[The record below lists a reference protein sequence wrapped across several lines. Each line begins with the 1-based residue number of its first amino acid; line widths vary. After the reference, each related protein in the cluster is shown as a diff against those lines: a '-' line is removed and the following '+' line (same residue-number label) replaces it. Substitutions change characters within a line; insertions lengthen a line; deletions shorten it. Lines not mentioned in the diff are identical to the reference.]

1 MLPLNPLAPVTDY
14 QSMLNRIFW
23 FTTASA
29 LAAVW
34 LLRMYVP
41 AVDALLAKVD
51 AAWTVD
57 SGKNLST
64 TAGYLLPALAIGIGF
79 RVFRVHAKVSDW
91 LGIRE
96 CFDLDVILA
105 DMAEQLNIDLAKFD
119 RTLLRR
125 ARHGLMRKT
134 FYPFVSGSQ
143 AAIDQQLILQ
153 ALDAW
158 SWFWVGVEATL
169 VFALAAFGLIAFHV
183 YAVGFQIIGA
193 AFAFAVIGLPAIR
206 NQCRRYAIAQVRAIL
221 EDSTRAA
228 TVYQAFA
235 EAYGASRKTPIETRR
250 WAA

>member
-23 FTTASA
+23 FTTAAA

-41 AVDALLAKVD
+41 AADAALAKVD
-51 AAWTVD
+51 DAWTID
-57 SGKNLST
+57 SKNLST
-64 TAGYLLPALAIGIGF
+64 TAGYLLPALGIGIAF
-79 RVFRVHAKVSDW
+79 RVFRIHAKVSDW

-105 DMAEQLNIDLAKFD
+105 DMAEQLNIDLAQFD

-125 ARHGLMRKT
+125 ARHGLMRKA
-134 FYPFVSGSQ
+134 FYPFVSGSR

-169 VFALAAFGLIAFHV
+169 VFALASFGLIAFHV
-183 YAVGFQIIGA
+183 YAVGFQILAAAA
-193 AFAFAVIGLPAIR
+193 AFAMIGLPAIR

-235 EAYGASRKTPIETRR
+235 EAYGASRKYGGDKRR
-250 WAA
+250 RAA

>member
-23 FTTASA
+23 FTTAAA

-41 AVDALLAKVD
+41 AADALLAKVD
-51 AAWTVD
+51 AAWTID
-57 SGKNLST
+57 SKNLST
-64 TAGYLLPALAIGIGF
+64 TAGYLLPALAVGIGF

-105 DMAEQLNIDLAKFD
+105 DMAEQLNIDLAQFD

-125 ARHGLMRKT
+125 ARHGLMRKA

-143 AAIDQQLILQ
+143 APIDQQLILQ

-169 VFALAAFGLIAFHV
+169 VFALAAFGLIAFNVH
-183 YAVGFQIIGA
+183 AVGFQILGGVI
-193 AFAFAVIGLPAIR
+193 AFTVIGLPAIR
-206 NQCRRYAIAQVRAIL
+206 NQCRRFAIAQVRAIL
-221 EDSTRAA
+221 EDPARAA
-228 TVYQAFA
+228 IAYHAFA
-235 EAYGASRKTPIETRR
+235 EAYGASQKYSVDERR
-250 WAA
+250 RAA